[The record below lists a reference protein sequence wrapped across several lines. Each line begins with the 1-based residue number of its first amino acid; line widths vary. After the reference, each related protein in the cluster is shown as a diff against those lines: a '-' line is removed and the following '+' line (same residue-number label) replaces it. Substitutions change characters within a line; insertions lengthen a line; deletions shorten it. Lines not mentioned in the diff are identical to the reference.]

1 MPSALRRG
9 HFSPFY
15 ASFFNTIGKT
25 KLEGGVLMEEDNDI
39 YELFLEIMEQLQS
52 EDPDRRIWTQY

>member
-1 MPSALRRG
+1 MPSALCRG
-9 HFSPFY
+9 HFLSFY
-15 ASFFNTIGKT
+15 ASFFHTIGKT

>member
-1 MPSALRRG
+1 
-9 HFSPFY
+9 
-15 ASFFNTIGKT
+15 
-25 KLEGGVLMEEDNDI
+25 MEEDNDI